1 MKKNELPLFPI
12 STVARILDISVHTLR
27 LYEREGLI
35 IPFRKET
42 GHRLYSN
49 ADIERLRCIR
59 ESINQKKIS
68 IEGIKTIYSFIP
80 CWSIKDCSN
89 DERINCPA
97 FINHSNPCW
106 SFKHKNNVCSLSV
119 CRDCNV
125 YRNFS
130 DCKSIKENIAEL
142 TTSKHQ

>member
-1 MKKNELPLFPI
+1 MNKKDIPLFPI
-12 STVARILDISVHTLR
+12 STVARILGVSVHTLR

-42 GHRLYSN
+42 GHRLYSY

-59 ESINQKKIS
+59 ESINQRKIS
-68 IEGIKTIYSFIP
+68 IEGIKTIYSLIP
-80 CWSIKDCSN
+80 CWSIKGCSEK
-89 DERINCPA
+89 DRMNCQA
-97 FINHSNPCW
+97 IINHSKPCW
-106 SFKHKNNVCSLSV
+106 SFKHEKNVCSCSD

-125 YRNFS
+125 YQNFS

-142 TTSKHQ
+142 TISNY